1 LGKAERSSGIAF
13 RTAAAR
19 ADRFGRSTLFL
30 YLQGMP
36 MTLTPQREPISDGAR
51 RVARTA
57 VAAGLVAALCA
68 AGPIP
73 LAYSADGP
81 SPNSTAP
88 ADGTVKSANAKL
100 GSDDADL
107 LAEAKADGDKNVT
120 MMIATAPGQ
129 TEQVA
134 AKLDAVKGG
143 SVGRTYDKLGYV
155 RATVPTAKADSA
167 IAAAA
172 KLSSVHGI
180 DLREEIPLDDPS
192 ASGSAKPASATA
204 SYPAP
209 GRKTP
214 AENPYN
220 PSFETGAVDF
230 VRDHPKADGRGVTIG
245 ILDSGVDLGHPA
257 LQKTTTGE
265 RKIVDW
271 VTATDPIVD
280 GDATWRPMVTSVSGP
295 AFTYGGRTWTAP
307 AGSYQVSMFSE
318 AATAGGDAKGDANRD
333 GDTTDKWGV
342 LYDAAAG
349 TVRVDLNNNLDFS
362 DDAPM
367 KPYKDGYQIGY
378 FGTDDPS
385 TDVVERQPFVV
396 QIRKDVPMDPFGGDW
411 VGKKADFVNIGVIE
425 SEHGTHVAGITS
437 ANGLFGGR
445 MNGAAPGAKIVSS
458 RACTWTGGCTNVAL
472 TEGMIDLVVNR
483 GVDIVNMSIGSLP
496 ALNDGNNARAELYTR
511 LIDTYGVQLVISA
524 GNSGPG
530 ANTIGDPGLAD
541 KVISVGAGISR
552 ATWAANYGSAVEK
565 KYAMMPFSSRGPRE
579 DGGFTPTLVAPGA
592 AINTTQT
599 WLPGAPVAEA
609 GYSLP
614 AGYSMLQGTSMA
626 SPQATGA
633 SALLLSAAKQKGI
646 ELEPADLRTALTST
660 AHHIKGVQA
669 YEEGAGRID
678 IVDAW
683 DAIRDGASAH
693 DYTVKAPVDTAIDQ
707 ALKTPGF
714 GTGLYDREGGL
725 KAGDKKTYDVTITRT
740 SGTAKAVRHDLRF
753 ENNAGDTFRIVGSDE
768 VELPLNQP
776 VTVKVRAHP
785 RSAGLK
791 SAILEVDDPR
801 TEGVDKQILTTVVV
815 SEPVKYTYSASNTV
829 QRNSTQ
835 SYFVT
840 VPAGATSLEV
850 AIGGLKDKSQT
861 RFIAIHPYGVPVDN
875 TSTPNCYNNYLDG
888 NGCKPDA
895 RSYANPQAGVWEI
908 EVESRRTSPLLDNP
922 YKLDVAVYGAVFDPE
937 TVTVPEAKVN
947 APAAVSWK
955 VTNKLAAIDG
965 KPAGGPLGSSKTAR
979 PAIKEGETQTTTVE
993 VPAGAKSLDVAIG
1006 NVSDATADLD
1016 LTVYDASGAVVGQS
1030 ADGDSEEAVSVAS
1043 PAAGTYTI
1051 EVAGYSVPSGST
1063 AYDYRDVFFAS
1074 SLGTV
1079 SVDGSTPVK
1088 LGTGDSATV
1097 SASVTAAAAAPAGRE
1112 FFGQVQLVNSR
1123 GTVAGIG
1130 NVKIEKVTP

>member
-1 LGKAERSSGIAF
+1 
-13 RTAAAR
+13 
-19 ADRFGRSTLFL
+19 
-30 YLQGMP
+30 
-36 MTLTPQREPISDGAR
+36 MTHTPEREPIPGPRRLAR
-51 RVARTA
+51 IA
-57 VAAGLVAALCA
+57 VAVGVVAALSA

-73 LAYSADGP
+73 MAFSAD
-81 SPNSTAP
+81 AP
-88 ADGTVKSANAKL
+88 PAAADPGVKSAHDKL

-107 LAEAKADGDKNVT
+107 LAEAKAAGDKNVT
-120 MMIATAPGQ
+120 MMIATAPGR

-134 AKLDAVKGG
+134 QELDAVKGG

-155 RATVPTAKADSA
+155 RATVPTGRADAA

-172 KLSSVHGI
+172 KLSSVHAI
-180 DLREEIPLDDPS
+180 DLRQEIQLDDPAPS
-192 ASGSAKPASATA
+192 ADTAKGAGSAGTA
-204 SYPAP
+204 AAYPAP
-209 GRKTP
+209 GKNTP
-214 AENPYN
+214 ATNPYN

-230 VRDHPKADGRGVTIG
+230 VKEHPKADGRGITIG

-280 GDATWRPMVTSVSGP
+280 SDQTWRPMVTAVSGP
-295 AFTYGGRTWTAP
+295 SFSYGGRTWTAP
-307 AGSYQVSMFSE
+307 AGSYQISTFKESY
-318 AATAGGDAKGDANRD
+318 TTGGDAAGDANRD
-333 GDTTDKWGV
+333 GDTTDSWGV

-349 TVRVDLNNNLDFS
+349 TVTVDLNNNYDFS
-362 DDAPM
+362 DDTPM

-378 FGTDDPS
+378 FGTDNPA

-396 QIRKDVPMDPFGGDW
+396 QIRKDVPMDPYGGSW

-437 ANGLFGGR
+437 ANGLFGGK

-472 TEGMIDLVVNR
+472 TEGMIDLVAGR
-483 GVDIVNMSIGSLP
+483 GVDIVNMSIGGLP

-552 ATWAANYGSAVEK
+552 ETWAANYGSAVEK
-565 KYAMMPFSSRGPRE
+565 KYALLPFSSRGPRE

-592 AINTTQT
+592 SINSTQT
-599 WLPGAPVAEA
+599 WLPGSPVAES

-626 SPQATGA
+626 SPQAAGA

-646 ELEPADLRTALTST
+646 ALSPADLRTALTST
-660 AHHIKGVQA
+660 AHHIQGAQA

-683 DAIRDGASAH
+683 DAIRDEATAH
-693 DYTVKAPVDTAIDQ
+693 DYTVKAPVDTAIDF

-725 KAGDKKTYDVTITRT
+725 KAGQKKTYDVTITRT
-740 SGTAKAVRHDLRF
+740 SGPDRALWHELNFV
-753 ENNAGDTFRIVGSDE
+753 NNAGDTFRIVGDDM
-768 VELPLNQP
+768 VKLPLNQP
-776 VTVKVRAHP
+776 VTVKVQAAP
-785 RSAGLK
+785 GSAGIK

-815 SEPVKYTYSASNTV
+815 STPVGYAVSASGSV
-829 QRNSTQ
+829 QRNSTR
-835 SYFVT
+835 SYFLN
-840 VPAGATSLEV
+840 VPAGAKSLEV
-850 AIGGLKDKSQT
+850 AMSGLKDKSQT

-875 TSTPNCYNNYLDG
+875 TSTPFCYNNYLDG
-888 NGCKPDA
+888 NGCRPDV
-895 RSYANPQAGVWEI
+895 RSYADPQAGVWEI

-922 YKLDVAVYGAVFDPE
+922 YKLDVTVLGAAFDPE
-937 TVTVPEAKVN
+937 TVTVPEAKVGS
-947 APAAVSWK
+947 PAAVSWK
-955 VTNKLAAIDG
+955 VTNKYAALDG
-965 KPAGGPLGSSKTAR
+965 KLVGGPLGSSKTAR
-979 PAIKEGETQTTTVE
+979 PSIKEGETRTTTVT
-993 VPAGAKSLDVAIG
+993 VPEGAKSLDVAIG
-1006 NVSDATADLD
+1006 GVSDTAADLD
-1016 LTVYDASGAVVGQS
+1016 LTVYDASGKKVAQS
-1030 ADGDSEEAVSVAS
+1030 ADGDSEEAVSIAS
-1043 PAAGTYTI
+1043 PAAGTYTV
-1051 EVAGYSVPSGST
+1051 EVVGYSVPSGST
-1063 AYDYRDVFFAS
+1063 DYDYRDVFFS
-1074 SLGTV
+1074 STLGSVT
-1079 SVDGSTPVK
+1079 VDGSAPVK

-1097 SASVTAAAAAPAGRE
+1097 TGQVTAAAPAPEGRE
-1112 FFGQVQLVNSR
+1112 FFGRVQLVNAR
-1123 GTVAGIG
+1123 GTVAGVG
-1130 NVKIEKVTP
+1130 SVKIGKVTP